1 MNVKKILCPVDFSS
15 RSDAALAYASS
26 LASEAG
32 AFLHIVYVDEGSPTY
47 VPGYSE
53 YGYIPEPPI
62 DWEREQR
69 ERLARVRPT
78 TDVPYDTRFLF
89 GNPGKEILRFAQREQ
104 VDLIVLGSHG
114 RTGLS
119 RLLMGSVAEA
129 VMRRAQCPVLTVK
142 QPLGD
147 HDEPV
152 AANGERAANDN
163 DP

>member
-26 LASEAG
+26 LAAEAD

-53 YGYIPEPPI
+53 FGYIPEPAI
-62 DWEREQR
+62 DWERAQR
-69 ERLARVRPT
+69 ERLAHVKPT
-78 TDVPYDTRFLF
+78 ADVPYDTRFLF
-89 GNPGKEILRFAQREQ
+89 GNPGKEILHCADRED

-129 VMRRAQCPVLTVK
+129 VMRRAKCPVLTVK
-142 QPLGD
+142 QPLGE

-152 AANGERAANDN
+152 AADDERAVNS
-163 DP
+163 